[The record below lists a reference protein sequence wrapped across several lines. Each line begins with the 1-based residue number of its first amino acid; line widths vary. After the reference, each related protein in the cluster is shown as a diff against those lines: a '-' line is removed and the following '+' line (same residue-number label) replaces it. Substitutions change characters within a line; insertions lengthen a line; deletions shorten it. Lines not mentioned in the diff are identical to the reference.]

1 MIIAGNT
8 ITPGERTTISIPF
21 GTYTSQEPVNL
32 IAHVYRGKKPGPT
45 TLVTAGIH
53 GDEINGIEIIRRLMK
68 EKFLKRLQGTLITI
82 PIINLPAFSNRSRY
96 MPDRRDLNRL
106 FPGAATGS
114 LGARLAHALTT
125 EILPHADLVIDLHTG
140 AVNRANLP
148 QLRVTKG
155 DQTALDLAKIF
166 SPPAILISAQREGSF
181 RYACN
186 QKNIP
191 VLLYESGEALRL
203 DTPSIRFAINGIKSI
218 LQSNGNLPPLKKT
231 KKLTDPV
238 TCLRS
243 VWERA
248 PIGGL
253 YTPLVPLGK
262 AVEKGTPLGFVAN
275 PYGTEEATILAS
287 QDGILIGRTNEGQAD
302 QGDALVHIGIPNDY
316 DTAQDRIDESAQFFP
331 DHPEET
337 DDHPVHHDHFHQQTS

>member
-1 MIIAGNT
+1 MQIAGHT
-8 ITPGERTTISIPF
+8 ILPGEKTTISIPF
-21 GTYTSQEPVNL
+21 GTYTSQELVTL
-32 IAHVYRGKKPGPT
+32 KAHVHRGKKPGPT
-45 TLVTAGIH
+45 TLITAGIH
-53 GDEINGIEIIRRLMK
+53 GDEINGTEIIRRLMR
-68 EKFLKRLQGTLITI
+68 EPSLRNLRGTLITI
-82 PIINLPAFSNRSRY
+82 PIINTPAFSNRSRY

-114 LGARLAHALTT
+114 LGARLAHTLTH

-155 DQTALDLAKIF
+155 DQIALDLARIF
-166 SPPAILISAQREGSF
+166 APPAVLISAQREGSF

-186 QKNIP
+186 NLKIP

-218 LQSNGNLPPLKKT
+218 MRTNGNLPAPKKPI
-231 KKLTDPV
+231 LPSDPV
-238 TCLRS
+238 ICLRS

-253 YTPLVPLGK
+253 FTPLVNLGRAIK
-262 AVEKGTPLGFVAN
+262 KGTPLGFIAD
-275 PYGTEEATILAS
+275 PYGKNEAPILSS
-287 QDGILIGRTNEGQAD
+287 QDGILIGRTNEGLAD
-302 QGDALVHIGIPNDY
+302 EGDALVHIGIANNY
-316 DTAQDRIDESAQFFP
+316 DTAQCRIDESAEFFP
-331 DHPEET
+331 DIPEES
-337 DDHPVHHDHFHQQTS
+337 DNHPVHYDPFPQQG